1 MPRSRGRPLSIA
13 AAMNPRLLH
22 FAGTGLFYAPRF
34 PTGGD
39 E

>member
-1 MPRSRGRPLSIA
+1 
-13 AAMNPRLLH
+13 MNPRLLH